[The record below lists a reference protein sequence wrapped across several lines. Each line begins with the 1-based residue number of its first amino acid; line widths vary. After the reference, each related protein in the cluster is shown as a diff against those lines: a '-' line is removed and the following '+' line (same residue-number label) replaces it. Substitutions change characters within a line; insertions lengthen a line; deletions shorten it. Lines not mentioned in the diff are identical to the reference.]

1 MIARGGERW
10 HAVVVAPSHRSL
22 DPTNPLGRAVRL
34 ALAVLALGSSVACA
48 GKEEEASDNSANA
61 VVGGK
66 ETMDVPAIGY
76 LAHGFQ
82 VEGNWIVVI
91 PYCTGT
97 LIAPDIVLTAAH
109 CVEQAKEKQ
118 YTAHFGTGVPRDPHV
133 LIPVKES
140 VMHPAY
146 VTGAQHTY
154 AFDLAYLVLE
164 SPIRNVPLATP
175 LRTPHEGKCNY
186 VSTGYGTKK
195 ENYAYNE
202 PVLDTDNGFRKALSM
217 CADPGYVNSASL
229 VTNGTIRAHSDEGAD
244 CVGDSGGP
252 LRIDNTRQIVGVLS
266 NLGPVSSGV
275 TCSTGAPAYYAP
287 VATSLPFIDEALAK
301 SAAR

>member
-1 MIARGGERW
+1 MRLLLA
-10 HAVVVAPSHRSL
+10 AVAFGV
-22 DPTNPLGRAVRL
+22 
-34 ALAVLALGSSVACA
+34 LGSSVACSGEQA
-48 GKEEEASDNSANA
+48 EESDNASNA

-66 ETMDVPAIGY
+66 ETMEVPAIGY

-82 VEGNWIVVI
+82 VEGRWIVVN

-109 CVEQAKEKQ
+109 CVDEAIAKQ

-140 VMHPAY
+140 VVNPAY
-146 VTGAQHTY
+146 VASGKYNY
-154 AFDLAYLVLE
+154 AYDVAYLVLE
-164 SPIRNVPLATP
+164 SPIHGVPLATP
-175 LRTPHEGKCNY
+175 FRTAHEGNCNY
-186 VSTGYGTKK
+186 VSIGYGTKK
-195 ENYAYNE
+195 ENASYDD

-217 CADPGYVNSASL
+217 CAEAGYVNSASL
-229 VTNGTIRAHSDEGAD
+229 VTNGTIRAHSNEGAD

-266 NLGPVSSGV
+266 NLGPVSKGV
-275 TCSTGAPAYYAP
+275 TCSTGANAYYAP

-301 SAAR
+301 SSER